1 MRSKEDIHM
10 SSMNFAEATEYVVDS
25 FFAPSIFKPIL
36 LMGNQGIGKS
46 AVAKVAAEIMR
57 ATGKKVRIVDKRLA
71 SCDAGDIMGI
81 PYNDAG
87 TMRYAKGSWFPAEV
101 ITDVKA
107 TVKKALA
114 TIGADISSTDPDEYV
129 ILFLDEVN
137 RAPRD
142 VQQAVFQL
150 VYDRCLDDLLM
161 SSKCVVMSAMN
172 DNSDLYQ
179 TVRMDP
185 AFLDRFFM
193 AQFKPSDTEW
203 LSFMDIE
210 TAAGR
215 GHNAVPAFLKGH
227 PTYVDPSNQMIEES
241 TEKNTKTFSRR
252 SWSSLSAMLRARC
265 DLKEN
270 DVKDWDV
277 SYLVRYCSCMV
288 GVDAGTKLAR
298 FIENEYQTLDPKE
311 VLKNYTPET
320 AARIRK
326 ARTDEQTALA
336 EEIVKLITD
345 SDEKKFTD
353 KIQLNVFKLLVD
365 FNDEPAKM
373 MIESWNKKKG
383 AQLLKFLRRADL
395 GEVSR
400 EIGKDS
406 AGNVVIKTYK
416 KPLERQ
422 TDMHAVTM

>member
-1 MRSKEDIHM
+1 M
-10 SSMNFAEATEYVVDS
+10 SSMNFTEATEYVVDS

-81 PYNDAG
+81 PYNDG
-87 TMRYAKGSWFPAEV
+87 GVMRYAKGSWFPAEV

-114 TIGADISSTDPDEYV
+114 TIGADISSNDPDEYV

-161 SSKCVVMSAMN
+161 SSRCVVMSAMN

-215 GHNAVPAFLKGH
+215 GHNAVSAFLKGH

-241 TEKNTKTFSRR
+241 TEKNPKTFSRR
-252 SWSSLSAMLRARC
+252 SWS
-265 DLKEN
+265 
-270 DVKDWDV
+270 
-277 SYLVRYCSCMV
+277 
-288 GVDAGTKLAR
+288 
-298 FIENEYQTLDPKE
+298 
-311 VLKNYTPET
+311 
-320 AARIRK
+320 
-326 ARTDEQTALA
+326 
-336 EEIVKLITD
+336 
-345 SDEKKFTD
+345 
-353 KIQLNVFKLLVD
+353 
-365 FNDEPAKM
+365 
-373 MIESWNKKKG
+373 
-383 AQLLKFLRRADL
+383 
-395 GEVSR
+395 
-400 EIGKDS
+400 
-406 AGNVVIKTYK
+406 
-416 KPLERQ
+416 
-422 TDMHAVTM
+422 